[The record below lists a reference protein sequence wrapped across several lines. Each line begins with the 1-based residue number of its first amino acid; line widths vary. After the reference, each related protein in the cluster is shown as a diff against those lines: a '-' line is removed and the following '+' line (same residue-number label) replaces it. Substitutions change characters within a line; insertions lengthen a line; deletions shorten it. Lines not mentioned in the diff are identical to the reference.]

1 MRTILAAALG
11 ALALGTVA
19 AEEPRAPGG
28 DAPAAA
34 PAKPAAGAA
43 AAPATPVPAAA
54 AAPVP
59 APPTPAKG
67 DAPRPKGSKPLLAP
81 VKGDAKPAAPGGKAQ
96 PCEEVRPCAIP

>member
-11 ALALGTVA
+11 ALALAAVA
-19 AEEPRAPGG
+19 AEEPPAPG

-34 PAKPAAGAA
+34 RAKPADGAA

-54 AAPVP
+54 ASPVP
-59 APPTPAKG
+59 APPAPAKG

>member
-67 DAPRPKGSKPLLAP
+67 DA
-81 VKGDAKPAAPGGKAQ
+81 KPAASGGKAQ